1 MNTLKNILATFAQN
15 PADARP
21 RFVWGRNRFL
31 LSFDSR
37 SREITVLNTITWDV
51 VAESSDISE
60 LATAIHEHR
69 R

>member
-15 PADARP
+15 PAEARA

-31 LSFDSR
+31 LSFDSGTQ
-37 SREITVLNTITWDV
+37 EITVINTITWDV
-51 VAESSDISE
+51 VCESSDINQ
-60 LATAIHEHR
+60 LATAIHENR